1 MLKYQLRRVTQF
13 WGNKSK
19 NNKTREGTS
28 PTLNR
33 DELGSAEGN
42 SVDDDLGYS
51 REEEYVYY
59 MLAPPW
65 ARHRDPILYLQQF

>member
-1 MLKYQLRRVTQF
+1 M
-13 WGNKSK
+13 KSGGK
-19 NNKTREGTS
+19 
-28 PTLNR
+28 
-33 DELGSAEGN
+33 EGN
-42 SVDDDLGYS
+42 TGKNKDKGRPDRDTVDEAAMEEMGYS